1 LVYSFMFRAV
11 FMGSDTFSLPI
22 LEALISGGRRLS
34 QPVELVGVVTQPDRT
49 EGRGRKLAPNAVKQ
63 RAVAENLVVLQPERL
78 RNEDTVQSVL
88 ALRPDLIVVASFGQ
102 ILPRALYEAPRFK
115 CLNLHPSLLP
125 RYRGASPITAP
136 ILAGDDVT
144 GVTLMQVSMK
154 MDAGPIV
161 SQVAVRLDGAETAG
175 ELEARLAR
183 KSADLLLRDLPAW
196 LEGLLEPLPQDEG
209 AATYT
214 AKLTKHDGL
223 LDWRDPA
230 DTLAR
235 RVRAFNPWPAAY
247 TFLEGRQLR
256 VLRAG
261 VERGAA
267 EPGIVVDLTEGR
279 LLVGTSRGLLAVQEA
294 QFAGGRAL
302 DVDQLVRGHPGLRS
316 ARFDLASP
324 W

>member
-1 LVYSFMFRAV
+1 MFRAV

-22 LEALISGGRRLS
+22 LEALISGGCRLS
-34 QPVELVGVVTQPDRT
+34 QPVQLVGVVTQPDRNV
-49 EGRGRKLAPNAVKQ
+49 GRGRKLSANAVKL
-63 RAVAENLVVLQPERL
+63 RAVAEGLVVLQPERL
-78 RNEDTVQSVL
+78 REESAVQSVL

-102 ILPRALYEAPRFK
+102 ILPRALCEAPRHK

-125 RYRGASPITAP
+125 RYRGASPIAAP

-144 GVTLMQVSMK
+144 GATLMQVSMK

-161 SQVAVRLDGAETAG
+161 SQEAVRLDGAETAG

-235 RVRAFNPWPAAY
+235 HVRAFNPWPAAY
-247 TFLEGRQLR
+247 TYLEGRQLR

-261 VERGAA
+261 IERGAA
-267 EPGIVVDLTEGR
+267 ELGTVLDLKEGR
-279 LLVGTSRGLLAVQEA
+279 LLVGTSRGLLAIEEA

-302 DVDQLVRGHPGLRS
+302 DVDRLVHGHPGLRS
-316 ARFDLASP
+316 ARFDLAPP

>member
-1 LVYSFMFRAV
+1 MVYSFMFRAV

-34 QPVELVGVVTQPDRT
+34 QPVELVGVVTQPDRNV
-49 EGRGRKLAPNAVKQ
+49 GRGRKLAPNAVKQ

-78 RNEDTVQSVL
+78 RNEDPVQSVL

-136 ILAGDDVT
+136 ILAGDDLT
-144 GVTLMQVSMK
+144 GATLMQLSMK

-161 SQVAVRLDGAETAG
+161 SQEAVRLDGAETAG
-175 ELEARLAR
+175 ELEARLAT

-196 LEGLLEPLPQDEG
+196 LGGQLEPVAQDESD
-209 AATYT
+209 ATYT
-214 AKLTKHDGL
+214 TKLTKHDGL
-223 LDWRDPA
+223 LDWWEPA
-230 DTLAR
+230 ETLAR
-235 RVRAFNPWPAAY
+235 RVRAYNPWPAAHTY
-247 TFLEGRQLR
+247 LEGRQLR

-261 VERGAA
+261 VESGAA
-267 EPGIVVDLTEGR
+267 EPGTAVDLREGR
-279 LLVGTSRGLLAVQEA
+279 LLVGTARGLLAIEEV
-294 QFAGGRAL
+294 QFAGGRVL
-302 DVDQLVRGHPGLRS
+302 DVDQLVHGHPKLRS
-316 ARFDLASP
+316 ALFDSVAP

>member
-1 LVYSFMFRAV
+1 MFRAV